1 MALRLQTKYVTASDN
16 PPVTPYGSDHVKKK
30 YAVFSKGGK
39 TRGHNK
45 DTKHAQRKKE
55 KREDKAG
62 PVKQLRKKRV
72 KKAANRVYTEE

>member
-45 DTKHAQRKKE
+45 DTQMLSEEKKMT
-55 KREDKAG
+55 G
-62 PVKQLRKKRV
+62 PVKPKMEQKKER
-72 KKAANRVYTEE
+72 R